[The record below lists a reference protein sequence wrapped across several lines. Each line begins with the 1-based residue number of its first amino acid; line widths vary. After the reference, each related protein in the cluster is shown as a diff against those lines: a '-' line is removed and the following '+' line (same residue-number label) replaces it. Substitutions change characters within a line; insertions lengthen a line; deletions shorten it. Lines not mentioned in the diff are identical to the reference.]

1 MHCVQFEMRLNQL
14 LDDRRD
20 PECDLDLAEHAR
32 ECPGCADLLVAH
44 ETLLRGVEL
53 RRFDEPSA
61 GRDLAVRV
69 AAEVARSSGD
79 SAWQRWSWSVG
90 TIAAALLLA
99 LALWHR
105 IGGLKDSAP
114 ADQSTTPIAS
124 RDDGSNRDLL
134 DRAVERTQKLLAD
147 SPQWAEHVADGLK
160 PVADSMSAALN
171 GLRKRFSGGEPAVR
185 SSQFEPLTL
194 MRIGEIG

>member
-61 GRDLAVRV
+61 GRDFAVRV
-69 AAEVARSSGD
+69 AADVARSSGD

-99 LALWHR
+99 LAAL
-105 IGGLKDSAP
+105 AP
-114 ADQSTTPIAS
+114 NRRAKGFRSGRSVDDADRVARRWVQS
-124 RDDGSNRDLL
+124 
-134 DRAVERTQKLLAD
+134 
-147 SPQWAEHVADGLK
+147 
-160 PVADSMSAALN
+160 
-171 GLRKRFSGGEPAVR
+171 
-185 SSQFEPLTL
+185 
-194 MRIGEIG
+194 

>member
-32 ECPGCADLLVAH
+32 ECPGCADLLIDH
-44 ETLLRGVEL
+44 ETLLHGVEL

-61 GRDLAVRV
+61 GPDLAVRV
-69 AAEVARSSGD
+69 AAEVAHGSGD
-79 SAWQRWSWSVG
+79 SAWRRWSWSVG
-90 TIAAALLLA
+90 TVAAALLLT

-105 IGGLKDSAP
+105 FGTP
-114 ADQSTTPIAS
+114 ADPARIDRPSVANDENWYNFQLAS
-124 RDDGSNRDLL
+124 FDEL
-134 DRAVERTQKLLAD
+134 TQEFRKR
-147 SPQWAEHVADGLK
+147 SPQWAEQVADGLK

-185 SSQFEPLTL
+185 SSQFEPPTL
-194 MRIGEIG
+194 SRIGAIG